1 MATKRKTLEEMIAD
15 TKARLKELETKS
27 KLKGKAGSKDLTK
40 DSEGIAE
47 LAAAIEV
54 VSKAHKIKTPEVIKQ
69 IARIKRT
76 GLTITNT
83 VRKVKA

>member
-27 KLKGKAGSKDLTK
+27 KLKAKSSSKDLTK
-40 DSEGIAE
+40 DSEGVAA
-47 LAAAIEV
+47 LAAALDEV
-54 VSKAHKIKTPEVIKQ
+54 AKIHKITMPNAIRA
-69 IARIKRT
+69 IARIKRA

-83 VRKVKA
+83 VRKAKA